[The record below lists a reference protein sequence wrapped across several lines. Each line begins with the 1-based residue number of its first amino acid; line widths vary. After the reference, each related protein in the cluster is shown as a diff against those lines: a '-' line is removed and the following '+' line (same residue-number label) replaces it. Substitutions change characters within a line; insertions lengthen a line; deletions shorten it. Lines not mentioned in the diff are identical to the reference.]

1 MNANKKGKRFE
12 QKVAKYLKRE
22 FETEIKKKKK

>member
-12 QKVAKYLKRE
+12 FGKVAKYLYE
-22 FETEIKKKKK
+22 EIIKVKVSS